1 MQPSATTDSTFTLKK
16 LISIA
21 LLVALSII
29 LKRFLGY
36 NDKVLSISFGF
47 VPIAVAGMLFGVPG
61 GLMAAVAA
69 DIIGALLFPSGPF
82 NPLFTLVAS
91 LSGLCYGYFLGKPG
105 VSKQRIVLCQVLI
118 TLFGHLLFNTL
129 LLVPIIG
136 KGFFAILPLRVVKNL
151 LFFPVEVFILLKI
164 TEYRKVLERII
175 R

>member
-1 MQPSATTDSTFTLKK
+1 MKPSATSDPVFTLKK

-21 LLVALSII
+21 LLVALSVI

-61 GLMAAVAA
+61 GMMAAIMA
-69 DIIGALLFPSGPF
+69 DVIGALLFPSGPF
-82 NPLFTLVAS
+82 HPGFTLVAS
-91 LSGLCYGYFLGKPG
+91 LSGLSYGYFLGKPV
-105 VSKQRIVLCQVLI
+105 VSKQRIVLCQALI
-118 TLFGHLLFNTL
+118 TLFAHLLFNTL

-151 LFFPVEVFILLKI
+151 LFFPVEIFILLKI
-164 TEYRKVLERII
+164 TEYRKALERMT